1 MKTNHNFFSSL
12 AFDLAETQLGKTK
25 KNPAVGCI
33 VVKNNS
39 VISSGVT
46 STNGRPHAEYNALN
60 KKINFKD
67 SQMYITLEPCTHQ
80 GVTPPCTN
88 IIKKKNVNKVY
99 YCFNDPDRRTFKKA
113 KKELNKKNIIV
124 KKISINSDFYKS
136 YFLNKKKNLPLIDAK
151 IAISKDYYTIN
162 KKSKWIT
169 NTKSRNVG
177 HIIRS
182 KYDCILSTSETI
194 NRDNS
199 LLNCRIDGLDN
210 SNPGLI
216 IIDRKLK
223 LKKNLKMFNLINK
236 RKTYIF
242 TADKNF
248 KKIQF
253 FKKKGIKVFHLINL
267 DSRKDFDLLIEKIYK
282 LGFRRILVESGLRFL
297 NTLIKLRLINYI
309 YIFKSNSN
317 LRNTGFNN
325 SSNYLIKRLNK
336 TQEIKINLD
345 GEKLY
350 KVKLR

>member
-1 MKTNHNFFSSL
+1 M
-12 AFDLAETQLGKTK
+12 
-25 KNPAVGCI
+25 
-33 VVKNNS
+33 
-39 VISSGVT
+39 
-46 STNGRPHAEYNALN
+46 
-60 KKINFKD
+60 
-67 SQMYITLEPCTHQ
+67 
-80 GVTPPCTN
+80 
-88 IIKKKNVNKVY
+88 
-99 YCFNDPDRRTFKKA
+99 
-113 KKELNKKNIIV
+113 
-124 KKISINSDFYKS
+124 
-136 YFLNKKKNLPLIDAK
+136 
-151 IAISKDYYTIN
+151 
-162 KKSKWIT
+162 
-169 NTKSRNVG
+169 G

-350 KVKLR
+350 RVKLR